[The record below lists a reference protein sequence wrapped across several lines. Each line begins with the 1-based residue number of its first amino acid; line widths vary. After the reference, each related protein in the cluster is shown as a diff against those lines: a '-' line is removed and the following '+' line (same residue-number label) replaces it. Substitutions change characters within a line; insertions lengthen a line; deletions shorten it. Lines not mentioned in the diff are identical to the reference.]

1 MSRLEDKNSRLLD
14 VLLDIGKIS
23 NEEVEKIVQLRDK
36 THEKTDRILLNLG
49 IISEED
55 LRDALGN
62 IFNLQI
68 WERKKE
74 EELPVVDCLPQSFLH
89 SNRVLPI
96 KQHNGYLDIAITDPS
111 DDSLLEVIESTTNKR
126 VNIFVG
132 CEKDIIA
139 SINETYEEQTEED
152 QSAFSID
159 LDVVDD
165 IEKLKD
171 LALEAPVVRLVNNTL
186 NKALEIGAS
195 DIHIE
200 MFENKPTLRYR
211 IDGVLIDYPPPTR
224 DVYFATINRIK
235 IMSNLNIAE
244 KRLPQDGRIRLK
256 VGGKEIDIR
265 VSVIPMLYG
274 ECIVM
279 RILDKSNITLDLSTF
294 GFSKDVLDNLR
305 KLITKSE
312 GMILATGPTGSGK
325 TTTLYAS
332 LKEIISP
339 SLKIITVEDPVEYS
353 LEGVNQIQVNTK
365 IGLDFSSGLRSILR
379 HDPDVILVGEIRDKS
394 TAGISIQSSLTGHLV
409 LSTLHTNDAASAF
422 NRLLDMG
429 MEDYLVSTC
438 VIAVLAQRLVRKLCE
453 CKEGYSL
460 DKESMARLG
469 LDSDKILYRP
479 NGCIECSNT
488 GYRGRIAISELLIVN
503 DNIREMIVNRE
514 RSNVVQQEAMK
525 NGMRTLWQDGL
536 NRVEDG
542 LTSLSEL
549 ERVTDDTSVK
559 NVTKTKVT
567 NNKPDETDDDSAIE
581 TASSNMAVDEDPDDK
596 TDNIEATDKDVI
608 KNSASSHDSDSPET
622 SLEVPSDVCVP
633 IEEAEC
639 DETSGVNTTG
649 IDPTRDLGGTDKP
662 ILPDETTI
670 HDATTPP
677 DNIVEISLE
686 EPQTEKRSGSGFL
699 KNLQSSVGRLFRS
712 DNQTEAEKAD
722 VNDT

>member
-1 MSRLEDKNSRLLD
+1 MSKLKDKNRRLLD
-14 VLLDIGKIS
+14 VLLEVGKITS
-23 NEEVEKIVQLRDK
+23 EDVEKIVQLRDK
-36 THEKTDRILLNLG
+36 TREKTDRILLNLG

-62 IFNLQI
+62 IFNLKI
-68 WERKKE
+68 WKKKKE
-74 EELPVVDCLPQSFLH
+74 EDLPVVDCLPQSFLH
-89 SNRVLPI
+89 SNRILPI
-96 KQHNGYLDIAITDPS
+96 RQYDGYLDIAITDPS
-111 DDSLLEVIESTTNKR
+111 DESLLEVIESTTNRR

-132 CEKDIIA
+132 CEKDIIT
-139 SINETYEEQTEED
+139 SIDETYEDDTEEE

-159 LDVVDD
+159 HDVVDD

-171 LALEAPVVRLVNNTL
+171 LALEAPVVRLVNNFL

-200 MFENKPTLRYR
+200 MFENKPKLRFR

-256 VGGKEIDIR
+256 VSGKDIDLR

-274 ECIVM
+274 ECIVL
-279 RILDKSNITLDLSTF
+279 RILDKSSISLDLSKF
-294 GFSKDVLDNLR
+294 GFSENVLKDIRRLIR
-305 KLITKSE
+305 KPE

-339 SLKIITVEDPVEYS
+339 TLKIITVEDPVEYS
-353 LEGVNQIQVNTK
+353 LEGVNQIQVNSK
-365 IGLDFSSGLRSILR
+365 VGLDFASGLRSILR

-453 CKEGYSL
+453 CKEEYRL
-460 DKESMARLG
+460 DKESMAKLG
-469 LDSDKILYRP
+469 LDNNKPLYRP

-503 DNIREMIVNRE
+503 DNIRQMIVNRE

-525 NGMRTLWQDGL
+525 SGMKTLWQDGL
-536 NRVEDG
+536 NRVRDG

-559 NVTKTKVT
+559 NVTKTEVT
-567 NNKPDETDDDSAIE
+567 NNKPNDVDDDSTIE
-581 TASSNMAVDEDPDDK
+581 TTSGNTTIDEDTDDK
-596 TDNIEATDKDVI
+596 TENNETAEKDVI
-608 KNSASSHDSDSPET
+608 QSTTPFHEEPPPEASFEEPVIDGLRDADTAPSDKIVENSA
-622 SLEVPSDVCVP
+622 
-633 IEEAEC
+633 
-639 DETSGVNTTG
+639 
-649 IDPTRDLGGTDKP
+649 
-662 ILPDETTI
+662 
-670 HDATTPP
+670 
-677 DNIVEISLE
+677 E
-686 EPQTEKRSGSGFL
+686 EPQAEKGSDSGFIR
-699 KNLQSSVGRLFRS
+699 NLQSNIGGLFKS
-712 DNQTEAEKAD
+712 GKQTEADKSDSKEI
-722 VNDT
+722 

>member
-1 MSRLEDKNSRLLD
+1 MSRPEDKNSRLLD
-14 VLLDIGKIS
+14 VLLEVDKITRDD
-23 NEEVEKIVQLRDK
+23 VEKIIQLQEK
-36 THEKTDRILLNLG
+36 THEKADRILLNLG

-62 IFNLQI
+62 LFNLKTWQ
-68 WERKKE
+68 RKKE
-74 EELPVVDCLPQSFLH
+74 EELPVVDCLPQNFLH
-89 SNRVLPI
+89 SNRILPL
-96 KQHNGYLDIAITDPS
+96 KQHNGNLDIAVTDPS
-111 DDSLLEVIESTTNKR
+111 DESLLEVIESTTNKR
-126 VNIFVG
+126 VNIFIG

-139 SINETYEEQTEED
+139 SLNETYEDTTKED
-152 QSAFSID
+152 KSAYSID

-171 LALEAPVVRLVNNTL
+171 LALEAPVVRLVNNAL

-200 MFENKPTLRYR
+200 MFENKPKLRYR

-294 GFSKDVLDNLR
+294 GFSEDVLENLR

-353 LEGVNQIQVNTK
+353 LEGVNQIQVNSK
-365 IGLDFSSGLRSILR
+365 VGLDFASGLRSILR

-394 TAGISIQSSLTGHLV
+394 TASISIQSSLTGHLV

-453 CKEGYSL
+453 CKEEYRL
-460 DKESMARLG
+460 DEETMARIG
-469 LDSDKILYRP
+469 IDSEKPLYRP

-488 GYRGRIAISELLIVN
+488 GYRGRVAISELLIVN
-503 DNIREMIVNRE
+503 DNIRQMIVNRE
-514 RSNVVQQEAMK
+514 RSNILQREAMRS
-525 NGMRTLWQDGL
+525 GMRTLWQDGL
-536 NRVEDG
+536 KKVEDG
-542 LTSLSEL
+542 FTSLSEL

-559 NVTKTKVT
+559 AGEEVSDQTEQADTKT
-567 NNKPDETDDDSAIE
+567 N
-581 TASSNMAVDEDPDDK
+581 
-596 TDNIEATDKDVI
+596 
-608 KNSASSHDSDSPET
+608 
-622 SLEVPSDVCVP
+622 
-633 IEEAEC
+633 
-639 DETSGVNTTG
+639 
-649 IDPTRDLGGTDKP
+649 
-662 ILPDETTI
+662 
-670 HDATTPP
+670 
-677 DNIVEISLE
+677 
-686 EPQTEKRSGSGFL
+686 
-699 KNLQSSVGRLFRS
+699 
-712 DNQTEAEKAD
+712 
-722 VNDT
+722 

>member
-14 VLLDIGKIS
+14 VLLDIGKITS
-23 NEEVEKIVQLRDK
+23 EDVEKIMQLRDK

-62 IFNLQI
+62 IFNLEI
-68 WERKKE
+68 WQRKKE

-89 SNRVLPI
+89 SNRILPI

-126 VNIFVG
+126 VNIFIG

-139 SINETYEEQTEED
+139 SINETYEEQTEDE
-152 QSAFSID
+152 QSGFSID

-256 VGGKEIDIR
+256 VGGNEIDIR

-279 RILDKSNITLDLSTF
+279 RILDKSNVTLDLSTF
-294 GFSKDVLDNLR
+294 GFSKDVLHNLR

-339 SLKIITVEDPVEYS
+339 SLKIITIEDPVEYS
-353 LEGVNQIQVNTK
+353 LEGVNQIQVNSK
-365 IGLDFSSGLRSILR
+365 IGLDFASGLRSILR
-379 HDPDVILVGEIRDKS
+379 HDPDVILVGEIRDKG

-453 CKEGYSL
+453 CKEEYSL

-469 LDSDKILYRP
+469 FDSDKTLYRP

-503 DNIREMIVNRE
+503 DNIRQMIVNRE
-514 RSNVVQQEAMK
+514 RSNVVQQEAMR

-536 NRVEDG
+536 KRVEEG

-559 NVTKTKVT
+559 NVTKAKASD
-567 NNKPDETDDDSAIE
+567 NKP
-581 TASSNMAVDEDPDDK
+581 N
-596 TDNIEATDKDVI
+596 
-608 KNSASSHDSDSPET
+608 
-622 SLEVPSDVCVP
+622 
-633 IEEAEC
+633 
-639 DETSGVNTTG
+639 
-649 IDPTRDLGGTDKP
+649 
-662 ILPDETTI
+662 
-670 HDATTPP
+670 
-677 DNIVEISLE
+677 
-686 EPQTEKRSGSGFL
+686 
-699 KNLQSSVGRLFRS
+699 
-712 DNQTEAEKAD
+712 